1 MLYHY
6 ANGVD
11 TTEVLNS
18 IDESDL
24 KEFGLNFG
32 ERRKLALA
40 IDGRKVEAVSSTH
53 AVDGSQE
60 ASAGGTALSQISN
73 TAGNNTAS
81 QGFQVAEIMKGDPK
95 GKDIIQQLE
104 GRNVSGQE
112 LVSLRKLVVKI
123 LTKHL
128 TEKAGDL
135 YPRTQEKEAMAKALV
150 TEFPC
155 FKDRTP
161 GCKGYELFFSEG
173 EGFIEWRLKTMRQ
186 SAKRAGGPSNTSQ
199 LKKKTKNDTDDN
211 ETEQCSAEVLEQME
225 WLKYHP
231 PTRENSSQIK
241 ANLKATFSTAD
252 QN

>member
-1 MLYHY
+1 MATNDVEQFLRRRGFGDKIVDIFE

-81 QGFQVAEIMKGDPK
+81 QVKYLYK
-95 GKDIIQQLE
+95 LE
-104 GRNVSGQE
+104 LRAS
-112 LVSLRKLVVKI
+112 SLCDSDMCAC
-123 LTKHL
+123 
-128 TEKAGDL
+128 AGTCTIPHSNYTVL
-135 YPRTQEKEAMAKALV
+135 YTS
-150 TEFPC
+150 
-155 FKDRTP
+155 FKDSWHLI
-161 GCKGYELFFSEG
+161 G
-173 EGFIEWRLKTMRQ
+173 
-186 SAKRAGGPSNTSQ
+186 
-199 LKKKTKNDTDDN
+199 
-211 ETEQCSAEVLEQME
+211 
-225 WLKYHP
+225 
-231 PTRENSSQIK
+231 
-241 ANLKATFSTAD
+241 
-252 QN
+252 

>member
-1 MLYHY
+1 MKLSVFTTMATNDVETFLRERGFSDKIMEIFA

-81 QGFQVAEIMKGDPK
+81 QGFQVAEIMKGT
-95 GKDIIQQLE
+95 Q
-104 GRNVSGQE
+104 R
-112 LVSLRKLVVKI
+112 VKI
-123 LTKHL
+123 
-128 TEKAGDL
+128 
-135 YPRTQEKEAMAKALV
+135 
-150 TEFPC
+150 
-155 FKDRTP
+155 
-161 GCKGYELFFSEG
+161 
-173 EGFIEWRLKTMRQ
+173 
-186 SAKRAGGPSNTSQ
+186 
-199 LKKKTKNDTDDN
+199 
-211 ETEQCSAEVLEQME
+211 
-225 WLKYHP
+225 
-231 PTRENSSQIK
+231 
-241 ANLKATFSTAD
+241 
-252 QN
+252 